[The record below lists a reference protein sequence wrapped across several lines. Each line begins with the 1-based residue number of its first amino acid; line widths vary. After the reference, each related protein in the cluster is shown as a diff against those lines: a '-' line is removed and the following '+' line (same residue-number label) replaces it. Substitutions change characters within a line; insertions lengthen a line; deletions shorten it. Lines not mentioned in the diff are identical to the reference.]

1 MAAKLDINSELRN
14 INRRNHGFYDSLDDD
29 VKKAFSPYILMRY
42 VSNPQDVDPD
52 TYEFIID
59 RVNDLVNK
67 DHWTLSKGHKGM
79 LWKLFASCGTGVD
92 VRYQYLKLT
101 SKSSANNK
109 TEKLLAELYPAKKM
123 EDIKLLASLM
133 TKDDLNE
140 LFDSLGYDKK
150 QRKEYT

>member
-1 MAAKLDINSELRN
+1 
-14 INRRNHGFYDSLDDD
+14 
-29 VKKAFSPYILMRY
+29 
-42 VSNPQDVDPD
+42 
-52 TYEFIID
+52 
-59 RVNDLVNK
+59 
-67 DHWTLSKGHKGM
+67 M

-109 TEKLLAELYPAKKM
+109 TEKLLAELYPDKKM

-140 LFDSLGYDKK
+140 LFDSLGFDKK
-150 QRKEYT
+150 QRKEFS

>member
-140 LFDSLGYDKK
+140 LFDNLGFDKK
-150 QRKEYT
+150 QRKEFS

>member
-1 MAAKLDINSELRN
+1 MAAKLDINLELKN
-14 INRRNHGFYDSLDDD
+14 INMRNHGFYDSLEDD

-42 VSNPQDVDPD
+42 VSNPQGVDPE
-52 TYEFIID
+52 TYEFILD
-59 RVNDLVNK
+59 RVNDLVNT
-67 DHWTLSKGHKGM
+67 DHWILSKGHKGM
-79 LWKLFASCGTGVD
+79 LWKLFASCGTGMD
-92 VRYQYLKLT
+92 IRYQYLKLT

-109 TEKLLAELYPAKKM
+109 TEKLLAEIYPAKKM

>member
-42 VSNPQDVDPD
+42 VSNPQDVDPE
-52 TYEFIID
+52 TYEFILD

-67 DHWTLSKGHKGM
+67 DHWILSKGHKGM
-79 LWKLFASCGTGVD
+79 LWKLFASCGTGMD
-92 VRYQYLKLT
+92 IRYQYLKLT

-109 TEKLLAELYPAKKM
+109 TEKLLAEIYPAMKM
-123 EDIKLLASLM
+123 EDIKVLASLM
-133 TKDDLNE
+133 NKDDLNE
-140 LFDSLGYDKK
+140 LFDNLGFDKK

>member
-1 MAAKLDINSELRN
+1 
-14 INRRNHGFYDSLDDD
+14 
-29 VKKAFSPYILMRY
+29 MRY

>member
-42 VSNPQDVDPD
+42 VSNPQDVDPE
-52 TYEFIID
+52 TYEFILD

-67 DHWTLSKGHKGM
+67 DHWILSKGHKGM
-79 LWKLFASCGTGVD
+79 LWKLFASCGTGMD

-109 TEKLLAELYPAKKM
+109 TEKLLAEIYPAMKM
-123 EDIKLLASLM
+123 EDIKVLAGLM
-133 TKDDLNE
+133 NKDDLNE
-140 LFDSLGYDKK
+140 LFDNLGFDKK
-150 QRKEYT
+150 QRKEYS

>member
-42 VSNPQDVDPD
+42 VSNPQDVDPE
-52 TYEFIID
+52 TYEFILD

-67 DHWTLSKGHKGM
+67 DHWILSKGHKGM
-79 LWKLFASCGTGVD
+79 LWKLFASCGTGMD
-92 VRYQYLKLT
+92 IRYQYLKLT

-109 TEKLLAELYPAKKM
+109 TEKLLAEIYPAMKM
-123 EDIKLLASLM
+123 EDIKVLAGLM
-133 TKDDLNE
+133 NKDDLNE
-140 LFDSLGYDKK
+140 LFDNLGFDKK

>member
-14 INRRNHGFYDSLDDD
+14 INRRNHGFYDSLEDD
-29 VKKAFSPYILMRY
+29 VKKVFSPYILMRY

-52 TYEFIID
+52 TYEFILD

-67 DHWTLSKGHKGM
+67 DHWTLSKGHKGL

-92 VRYQYLKLT
+92 IRYQYLKLV
-101 SKSSANNK
+101 SKSTANNK
-109 TEKLLAELYPAKKM
+109 TEKLLSELHPSWKMDDIRNLAK
-123 EDIKLLASLM
+123 LM

>member
-140 LFDSLGYDKK
+140 LFDNLGYDKK
-150 QRKEYT
+150 QRKEYS

>member
-42 VSNPQDVDPD
+42 VSNPQDVDPE
-52 TYEFIID
+52 TYEFILD

-67 DHWTLSKGHKGM
+67 DHWILSKGHKGM
-79 LWKLFASCGTGVD
+79 LWKLFASCGTGMD
-92 VRYQYLKLT
+92 IRYQYLKLT

-109 TEKLLAELYPAKKM
+109 TEKLLAEIYPAMKM
-123 EDIKLLASLM
+123 EDIKVLAGLM
-133 TKDDLNE
+133 NKDDLNE
-140 LFDSLGYDKK
+140 LFDNLGFDKK
-150 QRKEYT
+150 QRKEYS

>member
-92 VRYQYLKLT
+92 IRYQYLKLT

-140 LFDSLGYDKK
+140 LFDNLGFDKK
-150 QRKEYT
+150 QRKEFS

>member
-42 VSNPQDVDPD
+42 VSNPQDVDPE
-52 TYEFIID
+52 TYEFILD

-67 DHWTLSKGHKGM
+67 DHWILSKGHKGM
-79 LWKLFASCGTGVD
+79 LWKLFASCGTGMD
-92 VRYQYLKLT
+92 IRYQYLKLN

-109 TEKLLAELYPAKKM
+109 TEKLLAEIYPAKKM
-123 EDIKLLASLM
+123 EDIKVLASLM
-133 TKDDLNE
+133 TKEDLNE
-140 LFDSLGYDKK
+140 LFDSLGFDKK
-150 QRKEYT
+150 QRKEYS

>member
-42 VSNPQDVDPD
+42 VSNPQDVDPE
-52 TYEFIID
+52 TYEFILD

-67 DHWTLSKGHKGM
+67 DHWILSKGHKGM
-79 LWKLFASCGTGVD
+79 LWKLFASCGTGMD
-92 VRYQYLKLT
+92 IRYQYLKLT

-109 TEKLLAELYPAKKM
+109 TEKLLAEIYPAMKM
-123 EDIKLLASLM
+123 EDIKVLASLM
-133 TKDDLNE
+133 NKDDLNE
-140 LFDSLGYDKK
+140 LFDNLGFDKK
-150 QRKEYT
+150 QRKEYI